1 MVQRKFFAVSAG
13 ALVLALIGSLGA
25 PRSLAATAVKMER
38 IAAVHHLHVYTVTP
52 GYAARRRRQLTD
64 GEEGRYGFCPRRSRC
79 QATFSCPVA
88 EFSASSCDL
97 PTSACSNE
105 YRDIPKANEIGQ
117 SLPRSAD
124 SKPGQLESMPG

>member
-25 PRSLAATAVKMER
+25 PRSLAATGVKMER
-38 IAAVHHLHVYTVTP
+38 IAAGLRCASSSSINGRRGRPPWFLPKAITMP
-52 GYAARRRRQLTD
+52 GYVFVPGRGIL
-64 GEEGRYGFCPRRSRC
+64 GE
-79 QATFSCPVA
+79 
-88 EFSASSCDL
+88 SCDL

-124 SKPGQLESMPG
+124 SKPGQLESMPA